1 MEREVVHLS
10 GAVRTAGGLIMAV
23 AISAMAAKP
32 ASATFYDW
40 TLSGG
45 GDTGSGFLTTG
56 DADNGGFDIT
66 SLGGQI
72 DGATITDLLGG
83 QPGGGYAYSP
93 SGEFYYDNIL
103 YPSSNSAEGALL
115 DLGGILFTIAG
126 GEGNIWG
133 TSASPDGYSY
143 WTYESG
149 RYVIEDSATVF
160 SVVDPPYP
168 YPAPEPGTAAIVGL
182 GLLALWLARPRR
194 VA

>member
-1 MEREVVHLS
+1 MERQVVHLS
-10 GAVRTAGGLIMAV
+10 GAARAAGGLIMAV
-23 AISAMAAKP
+23 AISAMAVKP

-45 GDTGSGFLTTG
+45 SDSGSGFLTTG
-56 DADNGGFDIT
+56 ATDNGGFDIM
-66 SLGGQI
+66 SFGGQI
-72 DGATITDLLGG
+72 DGATITGLLGG
-83 QPGGGYAYSP
+83 QPGVGYAYSP
-93 SGEFYYDNIL
+93 SGAFYYDNIL

-149 RYVIEDSATVF
+149 RYVIEDSATAF

-168 YPAPEPGTAAIVGL
+168 VPEPAPAAMVGL
-182 GLLALWLARPRR
+182 GLLVLWLARSRR